1 MARKFMPQ
9 SSALMPYIVANRDAA
24 VAGVFTVDGEGGSV
38 DLTVKYVQITDYNQ
52 KVGSLEATVTTNTDD
67 ITNLK
72 TSVSSINS
80 SIGTINTSL
89 GNKASKGVNSDI
101 TGLTGLTTAL
111 SISQGGT
118 GGKTAAEART
128 NLSVVSKAG
137 DTMSGPLSVEGSDS
151 NKSLYGAGAIELYSS
166 TPIVDFHYNRSTDD
180 YSTRIINTEASALEV
195 SAMSGPISFRING
208 GCRLG
213 SPLYKGGMNIYAG
226 DNNPN
231 NIWGVSNGG
240 GYLTFD
246 RGANAGDY
254 AIFNSNLHASGSVV
268 ARSDAPAS
276 PPANSFLSSAPL
288 RSMFWGRGGY
298 SDSRGAFVQLYHQE
312 QVNVKARAILNL
324 NGYGT
329 DKNWIFNN
337 DGSLEG
343 PAGIIQGAGSDVR
356 LKTDIVEASIGAGD
370 RIDALG
376 TVEYT
381 EISTGKKRRG
391 FISQQAQSV
400 DPLYVDYGGETEDV
414 DGEKFEI
421 LNIMDRAV
429 LSDIVAVLQE
439 ARAEI
444 KSLKQRVKELEEV
457 KS

>member
-38 DLTVKYVQITDYNQ
+38 DLTGKYVQITDYNQ
-52 KVGSLEATVTTNTDD
+52 KVGSLEAIITTNTDD

-89 GNKASKGVNSDI
+89 GNKAAKGVNSDI

-111 SISQGGT
+111 SVAQGGT
-118 GGKTAAEART
+118 GGKTAAEARA
-128 NLSVVSKAG
+128 NLGVVNKAG
-137 DTMSGPLSVEGSDS
+137 DTITGTLTVAE
-151 NKSLYGAGAIELYSS
+151 GAGSQVIAGQGRLELYADS
-166 TPIVDFHYNRSTDD
+166 PFVDFHYNKSASD
-180 YSTRIINTEASALEV
+180 YSVRVINTEESALEV
-195 SAMSGPISFRING
+195 SAAAGAISFRING

-213 SPLYKGGMNIYAG
+213 SPLYKGSMNIYAG
-226 DNNPN
+226 DSNAN
-231 NIWGVSNGG
+231 NIWGVSNEG
-240 GYLTFD
+240 GYLTFN
-246 RGANAGDY
+246 RGSNAGDY
-254 AIFNSNLHASGSVV
+254 ATFNSNLHASGSIV
-268 ARSDAPAS
+268 ARSDAPAN
-276 PPANSFLSSAPL
+276 PPSNSFLSSAPL

-298 SDSRGAFVQLYHQE
+298 ADSRGAFVQLYHQE

-414 DGEKFEI
+414 DGKKFEI

-429 LSDIVAVLQE
+429 LSDIVSVLQE

-444 KSLKQRVKELEEV
+444 KSLKERVKELEEV